1 MLSVAEAVTAIRSAS
16 PRLPSAAEPLGPEL
30 AGRVLTADVVAA
42 VSLPPFTT
50 SAMDGYAVRAADLGG
65 PPVPI
70 AFRVAAGDPPR
81 DLEPGTC
88 AGIATGAPVPGGADA
103 VVPIEH
109 AGERDGGLVADQPA
123 VGANLRPAGGDVS
136 AGQVV
141 AHAGATLGPA
151 LLAAIASA
159 GTATIDVSAS
169 PRIAILVTG
178 SELALP
184 GRPLAPGQIYESN
197 GTALAA
203 QADRAGAEVVSSV
216 IVPDDRA
223 ATERAFAHAI
233 EGADMVVSSGGVSV
247 GPHDHVKPALDS
259 LGVQEVFWRVTHKPG
274 KPLWFGVA
282 PSGTLIFGLP
292 GNPVSS
298 LVCFELFVR
307 QALEQMTGA
316 LPRPRLVARLAEPV
330 RRLAERDH
338 AVRCRLAAGPEGEL
352 LHPQTDQDS
361 HLIAHAAAADA
372 VALVAAGE
380 GEAAAGELVEYVPI

>member
-1 MLSVAEAVTAIRSAS
+1 MLTVPEALTAIRSAS
-16 PRLPSAAEPLGPEL
+16 PRLPSADEAVVPEL
-30 AGRVLTADVVAA
+30 AGRVLAADVIAA

-50 SAMDGYAVRAADLGG
+50 SAMDGYAVRAGELGG
-65 PPVPI
+65 APVPI

-81 DLEPGTC
+81 DLDPGTC

-109 AGERDGGLVADQPA
+109 AGEQDGGLVAERPV

-141 AHAGATLGPA
+141 APAGATLGPA
-151 LLAAIASA
+151 LLAAVASA
-159 GTATIDVSAS
+159 GTATVAVSAS
-169 PRIAILVTG
+169 PRIAIVVTG
-178 SELALP
+178 SELVSP

-203 QADRAGAEVVSSV
+203 QASRAGAHVVSSV
-216 IVPDDRA
+216 MVEDDRA
-223 ATERAFAHAI
+223 ATERVFAAAI
-233 EGADMVVSSGGVSV
+233 DGADLVVSSGGVSV

-282 PSGTLIFGLP
+282 PSGTLVFGLP

-316 LPRPRLVARLAEPV
+316 IARSRPVARLASPV

-361 HLIAHAAAADA
+361 HLIAHAAAADV
-372 VALVAAGE
+372 VALVAAGQ